1 MIRSLTQPQQNIP
14 PFCSISMLTR
24 RRLRDRLLRGLL
36 SPPAAAAETEV
47 AAAAAALRRAPPPA
61 AGAAGLAHG
70 DGRGEPRGDLR
81 VLQAAL

>member
-1 MIRSLTQPQQNIP
+1 
-14 PFCSISMLTR
+14 MLTR

-47 AAAAAALRRAPPPA
+47 AAAAAAALRRAPPPA